1 VSDAVALAR
10 LRLLETAPV
19 TAIVSTRVYAGIL
32 PQSPV
37 LPAIAVETVGGFQA
51 GHLRGGNGI
60 RMTRIQVTAVATT
73 RAASVAIHAAIE
85 GDNAGSALA
94 YWRGGIGS
102 PAVQVSL
109 CEPVGD
115 PREEY
120 AAGELKQFR
129 IQRDFRMHH
138 R

>member
-1 VSDAVALAR
+1 MSDAVALAR
-10 LRLLETAPV
+10 LRLLGVAALTAL
-19 TAIVSTRVYAGIL
+19 VSTRVYAGIL
-32 PQSPV
+32 PQSV
-37 LPAIAVETVGGFQA
+37 TLPAVLVEVVGGFQD
-51 GHLRGGNGI
+51 GHLRGGNAL
-60 RMTRIQVTAVATT
+60 RMTRIQVTAIALT
-73 RAASVAIHAAIE
+73 RAQAVAIHEALA
-85 GDNAGSALA
+85 GDDAGSALS

-120 AAGELKQFR
+120 VAGELKQFR
-129 IQRDFRMHH
+129 RQQDFRMFH